1 MKKYLYLWI
10 DGYIPLHEFRKD
22 TEYLFSNF
30 GAKLS
35 AEYNIS
41 HKWENGILTLDG
53 NRNDT
58 FQIGFYSDNIEDVM
72 VIVGDNG
79 AGKSSFI
86 IALFQI
92 ITSGLID
99 PQNISNFT
107 LVYLNDDGKIR
118 IKSSLSNEKIRKP
131 ANWDLDH
138 DQQSFF
144 QPHKSPYVI
153 RYAESFDDQEF
164 KIDSLAL
171 TGDWADSCD
180 ITTDA
185 LLIKDKETLNN
196 RNLSVDYKNHETDA
210 LSCYYTMEQ
219 NRKIDFLLKINSDNT
234 NAFWNLFNLPQ
245 VIEMSVFRTNILN
258 AIEEIIKYHI
268 ENNSAGDI
276 IKNNLECYRAEK
288 YKKWEKYKNINEIC
302 EEILSEE
309 EQKELE
315 KDVRDN
321 FIDFFDN
328 IKPITEQFRFSALA
342 CYYRTFTSNSYA
354 PFFVDIK
361 LSKLVNKKNEP
372 DLKNS
377 KIWEEKKLPDY
388 KAKIDEIIKIFDG
401 QIEDKN
407 GFAKYSQHGEFGYL
421 NNNKVYF
428 DLNQHTQ
435 QLHDIYKIYDLI
447 PKLTPFLDF
456 KFIRPLSS
464 GEAALLKL
472 FYRLYSALTKPAN
485 TDSRNEIHLLLDE
498 VDLYLHPEWQR
509 QWLSVFIK
517 GIKIISNNLI
527 NEKIISTP
535 LKFQIILATHS
546 PFMITD
552 FLNENVISFQRDHDK
567 DRHRFGITHCNS
579 SKSKNFASNIYDIL
593 EKNFFLKSSI
603 GCLTE
608 EKIKEIIR
616 IKQNKKATDDEKK
629 QADKITAFIGDPVI
643 RSLIEEIE
651 ANDD

>member
-10 DGYIPLHEFRKD
+10 DGYIPLHEFNKD
-22 TEYLFSNF
+22 TGYLFSNF

-35 AEYNIS
+35 AEYDIS
-41 HKWENGILTLDG
+41 HKWENDFLTLEG
-53 NRNDT
+53 NKNDN
-58 FQIGFYSDNIEDVM
+58 FQIGFYSDNIEDAM

-92 ITSGLID
+92 IAGGLID

-118 IKSSLSNEKIRKP
+118 IKSSLPNEKIHKP

-138 DQQSFF
+138 DEQSFS

-171 TGDWADSCD
+171 TGDWADTCD

-185 LLIKDKETLNN
+185 LLIKDKKTLNN
-196 RNLSVDYKNHETDA
+196 QKLSVDYNHEADA
-210 LSCYYTMEQ
+210 LSSYYTMEQ

-234 NAFWNLFNLPQ
+234 NAFWDLFNLPKI
-245 VIEMSVFRTNILN
+245 IEMSVFRTNIIN
-258 AIEEIIKYHI
+258 AIEEIVKHHI

-276 IKNNLECYRAEK
+276 IKNNLECYRAGK
-288 YKKWEKYKNINEIC
+288 YKKWGKYKNINEIC
-302 EEILSEE
+302 DKVLSEKV
-309 EQKELE
+309 QKELE

-328 IKPITEQFRFSALA
+328 LKPITEQFRFSALA
-342 CYYRTFTSNSYA
+342 SYYRTFTSNSYA
-354 PFFVDIK
+354 PFFVDIN
-361 LSKLVNKKNEP
+361 LSKLVNEKKEP

-388 KAKIDEIIKIFDG
+388 KVKIDKIIKIFDG
-401 QIEDKN
+401 QIEEKN
-407 GFAKYSQHGEFGYL
+407 GFAKYPQHGEIGYL

-435 QLHDIYKIYDLI
+435 QLHDIYKIYDSFL
-447 PKLTPFLDF
+447 KLTPFLDF

-472 FYRLYSALTKPAN
+472 FYRLYRALTKPAN
-485 TDSRNEIHLLLDE
+485 TNSCNEIHLLLDE

-509 QWLSVFIK
+509 RWLSFFVK
-517 GIKIISNNLI
+517 GIKIISDNLI
-527 NEKIISTP
+527 NESIISAP
-535 LKFQIILATHS
+535 LKFQIVLATHS

-552 FLNENVISFQRDHDK
+552 FLNENVISFQRDYDK
-567 DRHRFGITHCNS
+567 DMHRFGTLRCCS
-579 SKSKNFASNIYDIL
+579 SKSKSFASNIYDIL

-603 GCLTE
+603 GFLTE
-608 EKIKEIIR
+608 EKIKEVIR
-616 IKQNKKATDDEKK
+616 IKQNKEATDDEKK
-629 QADKITAFIGDPVI
+629 QANKIIAFIGDPVI
-643 RSLIEEIE
+643 RSLIDEIE